1 MIEFDNIKM
10 YDVQETAEVLK
21 VTPQTVRQ
29 FIRRGELKA
38 KRIGRPYYIEER
50 IIKDYIKGKVER

>member
-38 KRIGRPYYIEER
+38 KRIGRP
-50 IIKDYIKGKVER
+50 